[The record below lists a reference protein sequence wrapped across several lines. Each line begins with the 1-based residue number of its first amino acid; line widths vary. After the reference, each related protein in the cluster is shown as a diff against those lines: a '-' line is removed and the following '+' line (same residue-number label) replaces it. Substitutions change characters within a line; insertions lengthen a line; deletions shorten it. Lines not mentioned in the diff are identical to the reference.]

1 MIEAWKI
8 FIWAA
13 GAEQGSLF
21 RKGVSIKNQFPVL
34 FGHDKVNYT
43 NEQLK

>member
-8 FIWAA
+8 FIWAG

-21 RKGVSIKNQFPVL
+21 KKGVSIKNQFPVL
-34 FGHDKVNYT
+34 FGHDKITYN
-43 NEQLK
+43 NE